1 MDASPDS
8 AYRPVPPVRRAV
20 VLGASMAGMLA
31 AAVLAEHADEVL
43 VLDRDELPPGPAPRT
58 GLPQAHHV
66 HLLWSGGVRVIEA
79 IAPGL
84 TRAWLDAGAR
94 QVDMP
99 ADLVLL
105 TPHGWVRRGPAC
117 QFQLACSR
125 DLLDAT
131 ARAVLLTGPRVRVR
145 TGVHA
150 EGILRTG
157 TGARTAVRGVRVR
170 ELATGA
176 AEEVPAAL
184 VVDATGRGSRA
195 PEWLDRIGLPRVRE
209 ESVDPGL
216 VYASRL
222 YRAPDGAAGF
232 PAVGIQADPGRPV
245 PGRMATLLPVE
256 GGRWLVTLAGTRG
269 AEPTREAAEFEA
281 FARTARHPLVADL
294 IADAEPL
301 SEVRLSRSCSNRR
314 RYFERLRPWPAGF
327 VVLGDAAAAFNPVYG
342 QGMTV
347 AAQSAAVLRRAL
359 RAHGLCAPR
368 LARTVQRGVGRVVEV
383 PWSITTG
390 QDIRFPG
397 ATGRPAPLA
406 ARLTHGYVDRLSRT
420 AISSEEAL
428 RALFDVMSLAEP
440 PTRLFRP
447 RTVRAVLAGP
457 AGPPP
462 AGPPLT
468 AAERSVGRQTVVG
481 APGPAE

>member
-1 MDASPDS
+1 MDAPPDS
-8 AYRPVPPVRRAV
+8 AHRPVRRAV

-43 VLDRDELPPGPAPRT
+43 VLDRDELPAGPAPRP

-94 QVDMP
+94 QLDMP

-105 TPHGWVRRGPAC
+105 TPHGWVRRGSAC
-117 QFQLACSR
+117 QYQLACSR

-131 ARAVLLTGPRVRVR
+131 ARAVLLTGPRIRVR

-150 EGILRTG
+150 EDLLATGTG
-157 TGARTAVRGVRVR
+157 TGAGTRTAVRGVRVR
-170 ELATGA
+170 DLATGA
-176 AEEVPAAL
+176 AEEVSATL

-195 PEWLDRIGLPRVRE
+195 PEWLERIGLPRVRE

-269 AEPTREAAEFEA
+269 AEPTREAVEFEA

-314 RYFERLRPWPAGF
+314 RWFEGLRPWPAGF

-347 AAQSAAVLRRAL
+347 AAQSAAVLRTAL
-359 RAHGLCAPR
+359 RAHGLAAPR

-397 ATGRPAPLA
+397 ATGRPAPFA

-420 AISSEEAL
+420 AMSSEEAL

-462 AGPPLT
+462 DGPPLT
-468 AAERSVGRQTVVG
+468 AAERSVGRPAV
-481 APGPAE
+481 PEPAE